1 MCMYMCMYLSN
12 LATYVHVYVSE
23 QSCYIY
29 IYIYICVCDMYVQ
42 QCCYEKQ
49 EALASCPQRK
59 SKPTSKYVHV

>member
-1 MCMYMCMYLSN
+1 MCMFLSN
-12 LATYVHVYVSE
+12 LAI
-23 QSCYIY
+23 YIY

-49 EALASCPQRK
+49 AALASCPQRK